1 MESEIESFKK
11 FVTCNIENLIKILH
25 NNLRYI
31 TILHYMKRLYSYKIL
46 LTILVELFK
55 QLKLMKSRISHI
67 IN

>member
-11 FVTCNIENLIKILH
+11 FVTCTIENLIKILH

-31 TILHYMKRLYSYKIL
+31 IILHYMKRLYSYKIL

>member
-31 TILHYMKRLYSYKIL
+31 IILHYMKRLYSYKIL
-46 LTILVELFK
+46 LTILGRTFK
-55 QLKLMKSRISHI
+55 KIKIDEI
-67 IN
+67 KD

>member
-11 FVTCNIENLIKILH
+11 FVTCTIENLIKILH

>member
-11 FVTCNIENLIKILH
+11 FVTCTIENLIKILH

-31 TILHYMKRLYSYKIL
+31 IILHYMKRLYSYKIL

-55 QLKLMKSRISHI
+55 QLKLMKSRIIHI

>member
-31 TILHYMKRLYSYKIL
+31 IVGAEAQNSCVLGLG
-46 LTILVELFK
+46 LVRAQIDK
-55 QLKLMKSRISHI
+55 C
-67 IN
+67 